1 MKIGLGIFNDHWR
14 AISQGENV
22 PPEQL
27 RVYATSGARLI
38 YTQRHLLEPFES
50 MHSAPIFQKIEM
62 PIFCASDKIR
72 NAVGVEIDDRGADIV
87 ALDVLLVELTEILKE
102 P

>member
-1 MKIGLGIFNDHWR
+1 
-14 AISQGENV
+14 
-22 PPEQL
+22 
-27 RVYATSGARLI
+27 
-38 YTQRHLLEPFES
+38 
-50 MHSAPIFQKIEM
+50 MHPAPIFQKIEM

-72 NAVGVEIDDRGADIV
+72 NAVGVEIDGRGADIV